1 MSGCVTLNEYEKK
14 TNDRDVSRLIDDT
27 FVRDRVTMA
36 RRKGHKKKKNKKKNK
51 QKKRHRHLAV
61 KFETTPK
68 NFSPTKLQLLVLL
81 HILGVLLLVQNP
93 YINEVKI

>member
-1 MSGCVTLNEYEKK
+1 
-14 TNDRDVSRLIDDT
+14 
-27 FVRDRVTMA
+27 MA
-36 RRKGHKKKKNKKKNK
+36 RRKGHKKKNKIKK
-51 QKKRHRHLAV
+51 KKRHRYLAV
-61 KFETTPK
+61 KFETIPK